1 MVKLTFNNA
10 VVRDSGFGVYVNNEN
25 LSDLISLA
33 LGSKIDGA
41 PYDAG
46 RVFESNSCD
55 VTITINPHRRQSV
68 IEDDRKC
75 YRSVEELKE
84 ATREQFDTEN
94 STAKGKN

>member
-10 VVRDSGFGVYVNNEN
+10 VVRDSGFGVYVNDEN

-33 LGSKIDGA
+33 LGTKIDGA

-55 VTITINPHRRQSV
+55 VTITINPHKKQSV
-68 IEDDRKC
+68 IEKDKDC
-75 YRSVEELKE
+75 YLSVEELKE
-84 ATREQFDTEN
+84 ATHEQFDTEN